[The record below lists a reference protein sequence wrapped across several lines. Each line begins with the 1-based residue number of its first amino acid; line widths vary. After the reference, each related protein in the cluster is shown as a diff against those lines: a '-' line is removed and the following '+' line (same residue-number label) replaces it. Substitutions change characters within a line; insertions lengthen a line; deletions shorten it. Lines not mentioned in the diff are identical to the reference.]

1 MGSEKRANKSEA
13 AEETTGA
20 ALVAGAGAGAVLAL
34 MEDDEAVDGVT
45 AVVPVCDLP

>member
-20 ALVAGAGAGAVLAL
+20 ALVAGAGAVLAL